1 MVTMSQ
7 TPSLFRRGG
16 AATQKVPRGDVL
28 GSHETYADAMAVV
41 DRLSKAEFDVKR
53 LAIVGHDLTLVENVT
68 GKLSYGRVAF
78 GGAATGAW
86 FGLFLGLLLVLFSP
100 EPRFEFLAAA
110 ALIGAGFGLVL
121 SVVQYAMQRRRRDFT
136 STSRVLASRYDIVV
150 EPGFITR
157 AQQLLGSSTSAGSE
171 GSASA
176 DEAPPKR

>member
-1 MVTMSQ
+1 MSQ

-16 AATQKVPRGDVL
+16 GATQKVPRGDVL

-86 FGLFLGLLLVLFSP
+86 FGLFVGLLLVLFSP
-100 EPRFEFLAAA
+100 EPQFEFLAAA

-121 SVVQYAMQRRRRDFT
+121 SVVQYALQRRRRDFT
-136 STSRVLASRYDIVV
+136 STSRVLASRYDIIV

-157 AQQLLGSSTSAGSE
+157 AQQLLGGESARTGSD
-171 GSASA
+171 ASPA
-176 DEAPPKR
+176 SDEAPPKR

>member
-1 MVTMSQ
+1 MSQ

-86 FGLFLGLLLVLFSP
+86 FGLFVGLLLVLFSP
-100 EPRFEFLAAA
+100 EPQFEFLAAA

-121 SVVQYAMQRRRRDFT
+121 SVVQYALQRRRRDFT
-136 STSRVLASRYDIVV
+136 STSRVLASRYDIIV
-150 EPGFITR
+150 EPGYLTR
-157 AQQLLGSSTSAGSE
+157 AQQLLGGESSPARSE
-171 GSASA
+171 GPPAA
-176 DEAPPKR
+176 DDAPPKR

>member
-1 MVTMSQ
+1 MSQ

-16 AATQKVPRGDVL
+16 GATQKVPRGDVL

-86 FGLFLGLLLVLFSP
+86 FGLFVGLLLVLFSP
-100 EPRFEFLAAA
+100 EPQFEFLAAA

-121 SVVQYAMQRRRRDFT
+121 SVVQYALQRRRRDFT
-136 STSRVLASRYDIVV
+136 STSRVLASRYDIIV

-157 AQQLLGSSTSAGSE
+157 AQQLLGGESARTGSD
-171 GSASA
+171 ASPAA

>member
-1 MVTMSQ
+1 MSQ

-16 AATQKVPRGDVL
+16 GATQKVPRGDVL

-86 FGLFLGLLLVLFSP
+86 FGLFVGLLLVLFSP
-100 EPRFEFLAAA
+100 EPQFEFLAAA

-121 SVVQYAMQRRRRDFT
+121 SVVQYALQRRRRDFT
-136 STSRVLASRYDIVV
+136 STSRVLASRYDIIV

-157 AQQLLGSSTSAGSE
+157 AQQLLGSSTGAGSE
-171 GSASA
+171 GAATA
-176 DEAPPKR
+176 DDAPPKR